1 MVRCSV
7 VLLLV
12 SCLAAPAFAQSET
25 AQTAPPAVTSK
36 PTVKK
41 SAAKPKGLNAGPK
54 PAAAVETGPC
64 QIGVIS
70 GLGDRFLLQHI
81 GVTVFGNE
89 FTVASIE
96 SWGLDDVVVAR
107 VRAAAGGGTSVRRI
121 PASREAFE
129 PYYNP
134 PRELFRD
141 ASKDLTTVV
150 QNVAANSGCERY
162 LVVTRSRS
170 QVPGTNQTVGGIGM
184 LTNWTSGTFKKA
196 SVHTFFQITIFD
208 GRTFAKQDD
217 PLDKFEARLAASF
230 SRLVKTEDFQ
240 QLDEFDAPTTPEAVV
255 GNARLRD
262 STRAMLAARL
272 DKILPAYLNDDGKTQ

>member
-1 MVRCSV
+1 MVRCYV

-25 AQTAPPAVTSK
+25 VQTASPAVTSK
-36 PTVKK
+36 PAVKK
-41 SAAKPKGLNAGPK
+41 SAPKSKGPK
-54 PAAAVETGPC
+54 PSAAVETGPC

-89 FTVASIE
+89 FAVASVE

-107 VRAAAGGGTSVRRI
+107 VRAAAGAGTAVRRI
-121 PASREAFE
+121 SSSKEAFE

-134 PRELFRD
+134 PRALFRD
-141 ASKDLTTVV
+141 ASKDLTAVV
-150 QNVAANSGCERY
+150 QNVAANSNCERY

-184 LTNWTSGTFKKA
+184 LTNWTSNTFKKA
-196 SVHTFFQITIFD
+196 SLHTFFQITVFD
-208 GRTFAKQDD
+208 GRTFAKHED
-217 PLDKFEARLAASF
+217 PLDNVGARLAASF
-230 SRLVKTEDFQ
+230 SRLVKEEDFQ
-240 QLDEFDAPTTPEAVV
+240 QLDDFEPPTTPEAAVS
-255 GNARLRD
+255 NARLRD
-262 STRAMLAARL
+262 GTRAMLAARL